1 MKDIIIIDDFFN
13 NPIELREDALS
24 KKFDYLGNYPG
35 MRTIGVN
42 ENQSLNLKNKF
53 QEILNLEIIDWSTYA
68 PGKQNMNTCYQLCLE
83 YDDSWVHHD
92 GTDWAAIVYLTPDPV
107 LDSGTG
113 FFLHAS
119 TKISKWDK
127 NNDDSD
133 MNKNPILRKQ
143 EDWICHTEIKNVF
156 NRCVLYK
163 GSLYHRNM
171 KPGFG
176 RNYLQG
182 RLTQVFFFNSVN

>member
-24 KKFDYLGNYPG
+24 KKFDNLGNYPG

-127 NNDDSD
+127 NNDDND

-163 GSLYHRNM
+163 GSLYHRSM

-182 RLTQVFFFNSVN
+182 RLTQVFFFNT